1 VRIHYLLDLI
11 KLLPAATPAEAVPNG
26 AGFRFTTTAGGSYLA
41 GAATLLYP
49 TIFNQN
55 LREYQ
60 HLPRQARENIGKVL

>member
-1 VRIHYLLDLI
+1 MRIHYLLDLV
-11 KLLPAATPAEAVPNG
+11 KLLPAATPADTVPNN

-55 LREYQ
+55 IRETSICQ
-60 HLPRQARENIGKVL
+60 DRLGKHTGKVL